1 MAYSEQTS
9 IADAADIIHRIA
21 NFAASA
27 GWTVERNDLVGA
39 NRTVTIRKPGV
50 TDYIHIY
57 NTAST
62 SILMRISVG
71 YDGLLTPPNQPN
83 VSGECFT
90 RIEAGPYPKLF
101 LFAGGDWLWVTIGV
115 ALSGEYRHLAIGLLD
130 KSGVYDGG
138 TYIDG
143 THWGNGSYWASFNGN
158 HLPFMNPAGGNPS
171 NVGRVRADS
180 TTDGRSNFFFTF
192 GVSSSSPNP
201 VDALTEFGDD
211 TAGRASCSIL
221 RADDNAFSGRSVFH
235 PLPVYVAR
243 TGSTRYYSPIGVV
256 PGVRLCSIQKF
267 EPEQEITIGT
277 DVYKVFPCIAK
288 RTMNGS
294 AGVQP
299 GATGNYG
306 YAVRKIV

>member
-9 IADAADIIHRIA
+9 IADAADLIHRIA
-21 NFAASA
+21 NFADAE

-57 NTAST
+57 NTSAAA
-62 SILMRISVG
+62 ILMRISVG

-83 VSGECFT
+83 VSDECFT

-101 LFAGGDWLWVTIGV
+101 LFSDGDWLWVAIGI
-115 ALSGEYRHLAIGLLD
+115 ALSGEYRHMAIGMLD
-130 KSGVYDGG
+130 KAGAYDGG

-143 THWGNGSYWASFNGN
+143 SHWGSTSYRATFNYNHVPFLNPTGNAPGS
-158 HLPFMNPAGGNPS
+158 
-171 NVGRVRADS
+171 VGRVRADS
-180 TTDGRSNFFFTF
+180 TADGRSNFFFSF
-192 GVSSSSPNP
+192 GTHSSAPNP

-211 TAGRASCSIL
+211 AAGRASCLIV
-221 RADDNAFSGRSVFH
+221 RTDDNAFSGRSVFH

-243 TGSTRYYSPIGVV
+243 TGSTKYYSPIGVV

-277 DVYKVFPCIAK
+277 DVYKVFPCVAK
-288 RTMNGS
+288 RPMNGS
-294 AGVQP
+294 NVVQP
-299 GATGNYG
+299 GASGNYG
-306 YAVRKIV
+306 YAVRKVA